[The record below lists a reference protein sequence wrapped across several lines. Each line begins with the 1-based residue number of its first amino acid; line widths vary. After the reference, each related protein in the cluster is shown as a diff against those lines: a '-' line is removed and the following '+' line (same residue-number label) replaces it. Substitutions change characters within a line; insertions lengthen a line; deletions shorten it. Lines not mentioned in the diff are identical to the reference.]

1 MSFTNQTAHYGL
13 PQYEQN
19 DIPSI
24 LTDLNGAMEDIDE
37 AIYASANASAQASS
51 DVQTLT
57 TTVTSVQNTVATI
70 QSSQTADEVNIAQL
84 QSDVSTLQS
93 TVNTNSGNISTLS
106 TKVGT
111 ATLDTTASDLS
122 GAVNE
127 LKADI
132 DAIPT
137 ATIDTAMSDTSENAV
152 QNKVIKAY
160 VDNVTASAEE
170 VQTGT
175 LTAGS
180 TTVTLTFTEQTISS
194 TSLIDVYV
202 EDGLN
207 YSAIATTT
215 NTVTL
220 TFDTQSNNVAVAVRV
235 TN

>member
-1 MSFTNQTAHYGL
+1 MSFTNKTAHYEL

-24 LTDLNGAMEDIDE
+24 LTDFNDAMEDIDE

-93 TVNTNSGNISTLS
+93 TVNTNTGNISTLS

-111 ATLDTTASDLS
+111 STLNTTAQNLSD
-122 GAVNE
+122 AVNE
-127 LKADI
+127 VLAE
-132 DAIPT
+132 IPSG
-137 ATIDTAMSDTSENAV
+137 ATIDSAMSDTSENAV

-160 VDNVTASAEE
+160 VDSEVATE

-175 LTAGS
+175 LATGS
-180 TTVTLTFTEQTISS
+180 TSVTLTFTEQTIGAA
-194 TSLIDVYV
+194 TLV
-202 EDGLN
+202 EWFVSDP
-207 YSAIATTT
+207 
-215 NTVTL
+215 
-220 TFDTQSNNVAVAVRV
+220 NVSPTAVAVTASTV
-235 TN
+235 VLTFEAQSSALTVGALVKN

>member
-1 MSFTNQTAHYGL
+1 MSFTNKTAHYEL

-24 LTDLNGAMEDIDE
+24 LTDFNGAMEDIDE

-84 QSDVSTLQS
+84 QSDVSSVQS
-93 TVNTNSGNISTLS
+93 TVNTNTTNIASLT

-137 ATIDTAMSDTSENAV
+137 ASIDTAMSNSSENAV

-160 VDNVTASAEE
+160 VDDEVASE

-175 LTAGS
+175 LTTGS
-180 TTVTLTFTEQTISS
+180 TSVTLTFTEQTIGVTTLIIPF
-194 TSLIDVYV
+194 TSDFDVVPTAVTYTT
-202 EDGLN
+202 
-207 YSAIATTT
+207 SA
-215 NTVTL
+215 VTL
-220 TFDTQSNNVAVAVRV
+220 TFDAQSSDITVGVMVKN
-235 TN
+235 

>member
-1 MSFTNQTAHYGL
+1 MSFTNKTAHYEL

-24 LTDLNGAMEDIDE
+24 LTDFNGAMEDIDE
-37 AIYASANASAQASS
+37 AIYASANASAQASA

-84 QSDVSTLQS
+84 QSDVSTLQG
-93 TVNTNSGNISTLS
+93 TVNTNTGNISTLS

-137 ATIDTAMSDTSENAV
+137 ATIDTSMSDTSENAV
-152 QNKVIKAY
+152 QNKVIKSY
-160 VDNVTASAEE
+160 VDSNAVAEE
-170 VQTGT
+170 KQTST
-175 LTAGS
+175 LAVGATS
-180 TTVTLTFTEQTISS
+180 VTLTYTEQTIGATTLVDWFVSDPNIS
-194 TSLIDVYV
+194 P
-202 EDGLN
+202 
-207 YSAIATTT
+207 IAVSVTT
-215 NTVTL
+215 NTVVL
-220 TFDTQSNNVAVAVRV
+220 TFEAQSSALTVGALVKN
-235 TN
+235 